1 MEKALL
7 IIDMQNDYLWEKRMQ
22 KFSYNTDALIAAVNA
37 AIDTYKDSADIIYI
51 SHLIQNLWT
60 NRLLFGFSIE
70 GTEGAKLYEKLNIV
84 SDLQFNKYFPDAFKT
99 KALKELA
106 AKKQYKELLLCGLD
120 QCGCVYHTAL
130 GALNCANSVSILQKA
145 TGCRYSEKRLQKT
158 ITTLKNKGVQFV

>member
-7 IIDMQNDYLWEKRMQ
+7 VIDMQNDYLWEKRMN
-22 KFSYNTDALIAAVNA
+22 KFSYDTDALVESVNT
-37 AIDTYKDSADIIYI
+37 AIDTYKESADIIYI

-70 GTEGAKLYEKLNIV
+70 GTDGAKLYEKLNIV

-106 AKKQYKELLLCGLD
+106 TKNQYKEIRVCGLD

-130 GALNCANSVSILQKA
+130 GALNCADSVFILQNA
-145 TGCRYSEKRLQKT
+145 TGCRYNEKRLQKA
-158 ITTLKNKGVQFV
+158 IAALKDKGIQFI